1 MICHY
6 SCPFV
11 GICFGKSILQEHSG
25 VSKHT
30 LVGWGDVQAA
40 CIKLQR
46 FSLRL
51 SFEASEAGA
60 DNNSPQRELWVAV
73 GLEK

>member
-1 MICHY
+1 M
-6 SCPFV
+6 
-11 GICFGKSILQEHSG
+11 
-25 VSKHT
+25 
-30 LVGWGDVQAA
+30 GDVQAA